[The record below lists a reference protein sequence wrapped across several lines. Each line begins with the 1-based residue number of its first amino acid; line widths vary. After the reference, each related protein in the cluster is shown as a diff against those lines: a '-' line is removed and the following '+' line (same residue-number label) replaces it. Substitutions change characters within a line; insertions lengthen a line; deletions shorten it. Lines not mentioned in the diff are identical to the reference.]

1 MVLKLRFLGKGVKR
15 NDEWCWFDN
24 NLINELERARD
35 LLYSQNPEESS
46 EEAVL
51 VNDIRTD
58 LDRYYD
64 MADEIDDA
72 VRYIDV

>member
-1 MVLKLRFLGKGVKR
+1 MNGIDLI
-15 NDEWCWFDN
+15 N
-24 NLINELERARD
+24 NLIDELERARD
-35 LLYSQNPEESS
+35 LLYSQNHKESS

-64 MADEIDDA
+64 IADEIDDA
-72 VRYIDV
+72 VRHIDI

>member
-1 MVLKLRFLGKGVKR
+1 MMNGV
-15 NDEWCWFDN
+15 DLIN

-51 VNDIRTD
+51 VN
-58 LDRYYD
+58 
-64 MADEIDDA
+64 EIT
-72 VRYIDV
+72 

>member
-1 MVLKLRFLGKGVKR
+1 MMNGV
-15 NDEWCWFDN
+15 DLIN
-24 NLINELERARD
+24 NLIDELGRARD

-72 VRYIDV
+72 VKYIDVC